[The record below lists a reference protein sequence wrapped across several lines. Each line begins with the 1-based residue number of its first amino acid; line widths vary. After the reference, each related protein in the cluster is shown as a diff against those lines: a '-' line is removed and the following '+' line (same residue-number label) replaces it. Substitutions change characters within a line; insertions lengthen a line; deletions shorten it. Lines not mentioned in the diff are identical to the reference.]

1 MQSYGPAVLRA
12 SVGAVFI
19 AHGAQKL
26 FGIWGGPG
34 LNGTAAMLTAL
45 GLPYGQPLAILLAVV
60 EFGGGILLV
69 LGGLTRWV
77 TLALAVD
84 MVVAIWKVHY
94 RNGFF
99 LTDEAGRGGGAEYAI
114 VLLAALLC
122 LLLVGPGA
130 LSIDQ
135 SRSQSSEAAARNRAR
150 ARKM

>member
-1 MQSYGPAVLRA
+1 MLSYGPTVLRA

-26 FGIWGGPG
+26 FGLWGGPG
-34 LNGTAAMLTAL
+34 LNGTTAMLTGL
-45 GLPYGQPLAILLAVV
+45 GLPYAQPLAVVLAAV

-77 TLALAVD
+77 TVALAVD
-84 MVVAIWKVHY
+84 MAVAIWKVHY

-99 LTDEAGRGGGAEYAI
+99 LSDQASRGGGVEYAM
-114 VLLAALLC
+114 VLLAVLVC
-122 LLLVGPGA
+122 LMLVGPGA
-130 LSIDQ
+130 LSIDH

>member
-1 MQSYGPAVLRA
+1 MYSYGPTVLRVT
-12 SVGAVFI
+12 VGAVFL

-34 LNGTAAMLTAL
+34 LNGTTAMLAGL
-45 GLPYGQPLAILLAVV
+45 GLPYASLLAMVLAGT
-60 EFGGGILLV
+60 EFAGGILLM

-77 TLALAVD
+77 ALALAID

-99 LTDEAGRGGGAEYAI
+99 LTDQASRGGGAEYAL

-122 LLLVGPGA
+122 LAFAGPGA

-135 SRSQSSEAAARNRAR
+135 SRNQSFEAAARGRAR